1 MTVLVTGGTG
11 VVGGAVVRHLVA
23 AGRRVRGLS
32 RSAHGD
38 RTLDA
43 LGAEPV
49 RGDVLDAAALA
60 AAVSGNE
67 VVYHLAGVNAFCN
80 ADPAPMMRANV
91 DGSRAVVA
99 ACLDGGV
106 RRLVY
111 TSSAATLGEE
121 AGTTGH
127 EGSPHRGSY
136 LSAYERSKHL
146 AEEAVFAAARPP
158 LEVVAVNPSSVQG
171 PGRATGTGKV
181 ILDLINGNLPAVVRT
196 RFSIVDIEDCAR
208 GHLLAEQ
215 RGVPGERYILN
226 GFTVTMEEAVAML
239 SAALGREITVRYAP
253 GAVAMAGAAA
263 MEAVARLRG
272 RKPKVCREM
281 VRTMLHG
288 HAYDGSRAT
297 DQLGLV
303 YTPAR
308 ETVDRLIAWFRAEGL
323 ITR

>member
-1 MTVLVTGGTG
+1 MVH
-11 VVGGAVVRHLVA
+11 HLVA
-23 AGRRVRGLS
+23 TGRRVRGLS
-32 RSAHGD
+32 RTADGD
-38 RTLDA
+38 RTLAA

-49 RGDVLDAAALA
+49 RGDVLDETTLA
-60 AAVSGNE
+60 AAVSGSE
-67 VVYHLAGVNAFCN
+67 VVYHLAGVNAFCV
-80 ADPAPMMRANV
+80 DPAPMMRANI

-111 TSSAATLGEE
+111 TSSAATLGEV
-121 AGTTGH
+121 AGTIGH
-127 EGSPHRGSY
+127 ERSQHRGSY

-181 ILDLINGNLPAVVRT
+181 ILDLINGKLPAVVRT

-215 RGVPGERYILN
+215 RGVPGERYILS
-226 GFTVTMEEAVAML
+226 GFTLTMQEAVAIL

-253 GAVAMAGAAA
+253 GMVAMAGAAA
-263 MEAVARLRG
+263 VEAVARLRG

-297 DQLGLV
+297 DELGLV

-323 ITR
+323 INS

>member
-1 MTVLVTGGTG
+1 MSVLVTGGTG

-23 AGRRVRGLS
+23 TGRRVRGLS
-32 RSAHGD
+32 RTADGD
-38 RTLDA
+38 RTLAA

-49 RGDVLDAAALA
+49 RGDVLDETTLA
-60 AAVSGNE
+60 AAVSGSE
-67 VVYHLAGVNAFCN
+67 VVYHLAGVNAFCV
-80 ADPAPMMRANV
+80 DPAPMMRANI

-111 TSSAATLGEE
+111 TSSAATLGEV
-121 AGTTGH
+121 AGTIGH
-127 EGSPHRGSY
+127 ERSQHRGSY

-181 ILDLINGNLPAVVRT
+181 ILDLINGKLPAVVRT

-215 RGVPGERYILN
+215 RGVPGERYILS
-226 GFTVTMEEAVAML
+226 GFTLTMQEAVAIL

-253 GAVAMAGAAA
+253 GMVAMAGAAA
-263 MEAVARLRG
+263 VEAVARLRG

-297 DQLGLV
+297 DELGLV

-323 ITR
+323 INR

>member
-1 MTVLVTGGTG
+1 M
-11 VVGGAVVRHLVA
+11 VRHLVA
-23 AGRRVRGLS
+23 TGRRVRGLS
-32 RSAHGD
+32 RTADGD
-38 RTLDA
+38 RTLAA

-49 RGDVLDAAALA
+49 RGDVLDETTLA
-60 AAVSGNE
+60 AAVSGSE
-67 VVYHLAGVNAFCN
+67 VVYHLAGVNAFCV
-80 ADPAPMMRANV
+80 DPAPMMRANI

-111 TSSAATLGEE
+111 TSSAATLGEV
-121 AGTTGH
+121 AGTIGH
-127 EGSPHRGSY
+127 ERSQHRGSY

-181 ILDLINGNLPAVVRT
+181 ILDLINGKLPAVVRT

-215 RGVPGERYILN
+215 RGVPGERYILS
-226 GFTVTMEEAVAML
+226 GFTLTMQEAVAIL

-253 GAVAMAGAAA
+253 GMVAMAGAAA
-263 MEAVARLRG
+263 VEAVARLRG

-297 DQLGLV
+297 DELGLV

-323 ITR
+323 INR

>member
-1 MTVLVTGGTG
+1 M
-11 VVGGAVVRHLVA
+11 VRHLVA
-23 AGRRVRGLS
+23 TGRPVRGLS
-32 RSAHGD
+32 RTADGD
-38 RTLDA
+38 RTLAA

-49 RGDVLDAAALA
+49 RGDVLDETTLA
-60 AAVSGNE
+60 AAVSGSE
-67 VVYHLAGVNAFCN
+67 VVYHLAGVNAFCV
-80 ADPAPMMRANV
+80 DPAPMMRANI

-99 ACLDGGV
+99 ACLEGGV

-111 TSSAATLGEE
+111 TSSAATLGEV
-121 AGTTGH
+121 AGTIGH
-127 EGSPHRGSY
+127 ERSQHRGSY

-181 ILDLINGNLPAVVRT
+181 ILDLINGKLPAVVRT

-226 GFTVTMEEAVAML
+226 GFTLTMQGAVAIL

-253 GAVAMAGAAA
+253 GTVAMAGAAA
-263 MEAVARLRG
+263 VEAVARLRG

-297 DQLGLV
+297 DELGLV

-308 ETVDRLIAWFRAEGL
+308 ETVDRLIAWFRGEGL
-323 ITR
+323 INR

>member
-1 MTVLVTGGTG
+1 
-11 VVGGAVVRHLVA
+11 
-23 AGRRVRGLS
+23 
-32 RSAHGD
+32 
-38 RTLDA
+38 
-43 LGAEPV
+43 
-49 RGDVLDAAALA
+49 LA
-60 AAVSGNE
+60 AAVSGSE
-67 VVYHLAGVNAFCN
+67 VVYHLAGVNAFCV
-80 ADPAPMMRANV
+80 DPAPMMRANI

-111 TSSAATLGEE
+111 TSSAATLGEV
-121 AGTTGH
+121 AGTIGH
-127 EGSPHRGSY
+127 ERSQHRGSY

-181 ILDLINGNLPAVVRT
+181 ILDLINGKLPAVVRT

-226 GFTVTMEEAVAML
+226 GFTLTMQEAVAIL
-239 SAALGREITVRYAP
+239 SAALGRGITVRYAP
-253 GAVAMAGAAA
+253 GMVAMTGAAA
-263 MEAVARLRG
+263 VEAVARLRG

-297 DQLGLV
+297 DELGLV

-323 ITR
+323 IQPLTAGPRPPKPDS